1 MYAYRVPRLWTDT
14 MDAHRK
20 AVRDATM
27 DATATLV
34 AEQGVASVTMSQIAE
49 RTGIGRATLYKYFPD
64 VESILAAW
72 LDRHIARHLDYLAQ
86 ARDQADGPAERLR
99 AVLEAYALIT
109 YERPHGTELAVVL
122 HRGDHV
128 TEAEQRLHDLLRDL
142 LAEAAGS
149 GDVRDDIPPGELAGY
164 CFSALAAAGS
174 LPSTAAVRRLV
185 TVTLTGLLSCA
196 GPHPE
201 QHGG

>member
-1 MYAYRVPRLWTDT
+1 

-20 AVRDATM
+20 AVRDATL

-34 AEQGVASVTMSQIAE
+34 AEQGLASVTMSQIAE

-72 LDRHIARHLDYLAQ
+72 LDRHIARHLDYLAR

-99 AVLEAYALIT
+99 AVLEAYALII
-109 YERPHGTELAVVL
+109 YERPHGTELAVRL
-122 HRGDHV
+122 HRGDHI
-128 TEAEQRLHDLLRDL
+128 TEAEQRLRGLIEDL
-142 LAEAAGS
+142 LAEAARS

-164 CFSALAAAGS
+164 CLGALAAAGS

-185 TVTLTGLLSCA
+185 TVTLAGLHSCG
-196 GPHPE
+196 GPHAE
-201 QHGG
+201 